1 VRYNCCE
8 QLQRLILVLFQP
20 MQLVSQLGAEFVF
33 EVAEVGRVG
42 VVRESEFGNIF
53 VLLSM
58 LKENSLRES
67 SGEALPA
74 SLVVSEEVLYEGWEL
89 GFRWSTDEAQ
99 AVGQELQLEGSEG
112 ARGEE
117 GVDARGVNSSVGPVW
132 CV

>member
-1 VRYNCCE
+1 
-8 QLQRLILVLFQP
+8 

-33 EVAEVGRVG
+33 EVAEVSRISM
-42 VVRESEFGNIF
+42 VRESEFGNIF
-53 VLLSM
+53 VLLSV
-58 LKENSLRES
+58 LKENPLRES

-117 GVDARGVNSSVGPVW
+117 GVDTRGVNSSVGPVW